1 MPARSTGL
9 LHSVGFKCALALF
22 FLRFSDLHEMLA
34 SLTNTSAYLL
44 YVFAPLAILAVI
56 FSGRVARVF
65 RERPA
70 QFWLAFVVWMI
81 LAVPLSSWRGGSF
94 THVLSYVK
102 SNFILLPLIASLA
115 TKWSDCR
122 KIIYIIAAAAVFD
135 LAASYFFLK
144 STGDRLELQ
153 WSGTIGN
160 SNDLAAHLLVVLPFL
175 LFVALKPRTRLL
187 FRFALF
193 AAIAFG
199 AFQILRTGSRGALIA
214 LVATILFML
223 VRGSNHQKLVVGV
236 AAVALVIMTAFLPD
250 ATWTRLTS
258 FSKTGDASEEARQ
271 GQKEARVG
279 ARLAS
284 PSLRPTP
291 GYERIARGQ
300 IPCFPG
306 ERMPLGSIASLI
318 VSVNRRSA
326 WSLKSYCSATKSIY
340 LRLVR

>member
-1 MPARSTGL
+1 
-9 LHSVGFKCALALF
+9 
-22 FLRFSDLHEMLA
+22 
-34 SLTNTSAYLL
+34 
-44 YVFAPLAILAVI
+44 
-56 FSGRVARVF
+56 
-65 RERPA
+65 
-70 QFWLAFVVWMI
+70 MI

-153 WSGTIGN
+153 LSGTIGN

-199 AFQILRTGSRGALIA
+199 IFQILSKFYQTRIMCNR
-214 LVATILFML
+214 F
-223 VRGSNHQKLVVGV
+223 LVV
-236 AAVALVIMTAFLPD
+236 AH
-250 ATWTRLTS
+250 S
-258 FSKTGDASEEARQ
+258 
-271 GQKEARVG
+271 
-279 ARLAS
+279 
-284 PSLRPTP
+284 SL
-291 GYERIARGQ
+291 GL
-300 IPCFPG
+300 
-306 ERMPLGSIASLI
+306 M
-318 VSVNRRSA
+318 
-326 WSLKSYCSATKSIY
+326 
-340 LRLVR
+340 